1 MKWYQDLLVWFVIL
15 LALFS
20 VVVVGFHYGSVY
32 VIDNCK
38 NYRAHKIS
46 DKEAML
52 CIVVPVLPNNSG
64 EKAYLPDAKATF
76 KGKTT

>member
-1 MKWYQDLLVWFVIL
+1 MKWYEDLLVWL
-15 LALFS
+15 LLFIIVAGLS
-20 VVVVGFHYGSVY
+20 VFTFLIGRNTVV
-32 VIDNCK
+32 DNCK

-52 CIVVPVLPNNSG
+52 CIVVPTLPNNSG
-64 EKAYLPDAKATF
+64 EKAYVPDAKATF

>member
-1 MKWYQDLLVWFVIL
+1 MNWYQDLLVWLLISIVVIW
-15 LALFS
+15 ASAMGYVYGSDS
-20 VVVVGFHYGSVY
+20 VV
-32 VIDNCK
+32 DNCK